1 MGRMAEVVTRMQA
14 KAFIACTSEDGATA
28 IEYALIAGGVALAI
42 ASTVYILGG
51 TVLGLYEGV
60 ANADIWK

>member
-1 MGRMAEVVTRMQA
+1 MGRVAEFVTKMQA
-14 KAFIACTSEDGATA
+14 KVFIACSSEDGATA

-42 ASTVYILGG
+42 ASTVYVLGG

-60 ANADIWK
+60 ADADIWN